1 MKKEL
6 KHVLMMGLMVLGIG
20 AVTEKA
26 QAAAG
31 VTDTMTVSVTPTVTF
46 SVAISSPYASGYD
59 FSNVALS
66 ATTVS
71 TKQIVL
77 NATGATGA
85 EYFGLSIT
93 NTSGGW
99 TPTASAPGADNFRMA
114 AYFSA
119 GQPAPATFSAASNY
133 LATTFSPPA
142 YNLYNQT
149 ARTAPGAA
157 ATNLW
162 LRLEMPTQ
170 ITTGGT
176 GAQTMTMTATA
187 SGS

>member
-1 MKKEL
+1 VSL
-6 KHVLMMGLMVLGIG
+6 CIGGL
-20 AVTEKA
+20 AQKA
-26 QAAAG
+26 HAQQG
-31 VTDTMTVSVTPTVTF
+31 TTDTMTVTVTPTVTY

-77 NATGATGA
+77 NASGATGS
-85 EYFGLSIT
+85 EYFGLAIS

-114 AYFSA
+114 AYFQL
-119 GQPAPATFSAASNY
+119 GQPSSTTFTGSGTNY
-133 LATTFSPPA
+133 LGTTFSPPA

-149 ARTAPGAA
+149 TRTTPGSAS
-157 ATNLW
+157 TNLW

-176 GAQTMTMTATA
+176 GQQTMTMTATA
-187 SGS
+187 SGT